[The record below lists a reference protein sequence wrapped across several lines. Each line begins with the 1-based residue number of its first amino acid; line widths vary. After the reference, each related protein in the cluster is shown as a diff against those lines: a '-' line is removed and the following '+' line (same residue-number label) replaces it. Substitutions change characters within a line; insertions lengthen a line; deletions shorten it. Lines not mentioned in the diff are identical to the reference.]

1 MFARRRRARGR
12 ALSALAVSILIVTG
26 GPLAARAGAD
36 PTVSTTAIVTG
47 SVARWGDYF
56 GSPGFIQRRPGGVA
70 GLANVVA
77 IDASNSSNYALECA
91 GGMSDCPTDGVVM
104 AWGDGGLGQLGGG
117 QLPNSQGTAHQVLF
131 PDGVH
136 IVSIG
141 EAKNEGFAVDSTGQ
155 GWGWGANG
163 KGSLCIG
170 DSRLRA
176 LPVEIPTMTDAT
188 AVQGGQDHVLWL
200 LANGKVMACGE
211 NGFGQLGTGDS
222 KGSMVPVPVSGLSHV
237 VQITAGNTSSGA
249 LDSAGK
255 VYMWGFNRQGQIG
268 VGSQHTVSVPTVVA
282 LPHPAV
288 SLSAG
293 GDAVGNGH
301 TIAVLSDHSVY
312 AWGDDSNGQL
322 GDGQTEN
329 EFSPVKVEVPTGV
342 TFTSAVAGGSHSLA
356 LDTDGNVYAWG
367 AGTKGQLGAG
377 RALRQSLSPVKV
389 DSGVDMISA
398 TALDSLDH
406 HA

>member
-1 MFARRRRARGR
+1 MLARRRRVRR
-12 ALSALAVSILIVTG
+12 RTSFALGVSLLIVTG

-36 PTVSTTAIVTG
+36 PTVSTTAIVAG

-91 GGMSDCPTDGVVM
+91 GGMSNCPTDGVVM
-104 AWGDGGLGQLGGG
+104 AWGDGGLAQLGGG
-117 QLPNSQGTAHQVLF
+117 VLPNSQGTAHPVVF
-131 PDGVH
+131 PAGVH

-163 KGSLCIG
+163 RGSLCLGNAI
-170 DSRLRA
+170 RQV
-176 LPVEIPTMTDAT
+176 LPVEIPGLSDVT

-200 LANGKVMACGE
+200 RADGKVMACGE
-211 NGFGQLGTGDS
+211 NGFGQLGTGTH
-222 KGSMVPVPVSGLSHV
+222 KGSMVPVPVPGLSHV

-249 LDSAGK
+249 LDSAGN
-255 VYMWGFNRQGQIG
+255 VYMWGYNHQGQIG
-268 VGSQHTVSVPTVVA
+268 VGSQPIVSTPTKVT

-301 TIAVLSDHSVY
+301 TIAVLDDHSVY

-322 GDGQTEN
+322 GDGQTHN
-329 EFSPVKVEVPTGV
+329 EFSPVQVDVPAGV
-342 TFTSAVAGGSHSLA
+342 TFTSAVAGGIHSLA

-377 RALRQSLSPVKV
+377 RAVRQSLSPVKV
-389 DSGVDMISA
+389 DSGVDMITA

>member
-1 MFARRRRARGR
+1 
-12 ALSALAVSILIVTG
+12 VSLLIVTG
-26 GPLAARAGAD
+26 WPIAARAGAD
-36 PTVSTTAIVTG
+36 PTISTTAIVAG

-56 GSPGFIQRRPGGVA
+56 GTPGKIQRKPAGVA
-70 GLANVVA
+70 GLTNVVA

-91 GGMSDCPTDGVVM
+91 GGISKCPTDGVVM

-117 QLPNSQGTAHQVLF
+117 LLPNSQGTAHPVLF
-131 PDGVH
+131 PAGIH

-163 KGSLCIG
+163 YGSLCTGRSIMEVT
-170 DSRLRA
+170 
-176 LPVEIPTMTDAT
+176 PVEIPGLTGAT

-200 LANGKVMACGE
+200 LADGKVMACGE
-211 NGFGQLGTGDS
+211 NGFGQLGTGNYTS
-222 KGSMVPVPVSGLSHV
+222 SMVPVPVPGLSQV

-249 LDSAGK
+249 LDSAGN
-255 VYMWGFNRQGQIG
+255 VYMWGYNRQGQIG
-268 VGSQHTVSVPTVVA
+268 VGSQRFVSSPTKVK
-282 LPHPAV
+282 LPFPAV
-288 SLSAG
+288 SMSAG

-301 TIAVLSDHSVY
+301 TIAILNDHSVY

-322 GDGQTEN
+322 GDGQTKN
-329 EFSPVKVEVPTGV
+329 EFSPVEVDVPAGV
-342 TFTSAVAGGSHSLA
+342 TFTTAVAGGIHSLA
-356 LDTDGNVYAWG
+356 LDTKGSVYAWG
-367 AGTKGQLGAG
+367 AGAKGQLGAG
-377 RALRQSLSPVKV
+377 RVRQSVSPLKV
-389 DSGVDMISA
+389 DIRVDMISA

>member
-1 MFARRRRARGR
+1 MLARRRGARCQ
-12 ALSALAVSILIVTG
+12 AVFALAVAVLIVTA
-26 GPLAARAGAD
+26 GPLAARADAG
-36 PTVSTTAIVTG
+36 PVTSTTAIVPG
-47 SVARWGDYF
+47 AVARWGDYF
-56 GSPGFIQRRPGGVA
+56 GAPGNIQRKPGGVA

-91 GGMSDCPTDGVVM
+91 GGVSNCPTDGTVM

-117 QLPNSQGTAHQVLF
+117 VLPNSQSTAHPVLF
-131 PDGVH
+131 PTDVH

-141 EAKNEGFAVDSTGQ
+141 EAKNEGLAVDSTGQ

-170 DSRLRA
+170 NANVQVS
-176 LPVEIPTMTDAT
+176 PVQIPGLTDVT
-188 AVQGGQDHVLWL
+188 AVQGGQNHVLWL
-200 LANGKVMACGE
+200 RADGKVMACGE
-211 NGFGQLGTGDS
+211 NGFGQLGTGTTNS
-222 KGSMVPVPVSGLSHV
+222 SMVPVPVMGLSHI

-249 LDSAGK
+249 LDGSGN
-255 VYMWGFNRQGQIG
+255 VYMWGFNREGQTG
-268 VGSQHTVSVPTVVA
+268 VGSQRFVSIPTKVK
-282 LPHPAV
+282 LPLPAV

-293 GDAVGNGH
+293 GDTVGNGH
-301 TIAVLSDHSVY
+301 TIAVLNDHSVY

-322 GDGQTEN
+322 GDGQKKN
-329 EFSPVKVEVPTGV
+329 EFSPVTVDVPSGV
-342 TFTSAVAGGSHSLA
+342 TFTSAVAGGIHSLG
-356 LDTDGNVYAWG
+356 LDTHGNVYAWG

-377 RALRQSLSPVKV
+377 SVRQSLSPVKV

-406 HA
+406 HS

>member
-1 MFARRRRARGR
+1 MLARRRGAKWQ
-12 ALSALAVSILIVTG
+12 ALFGLAASLLVVSG
-26 GPLAARAGAD
+26 GPLAARADAGA
-36 PTVSTTAIVTG
+36 VISTTAIVPG

-56 GSPGFIQRRPGGVA
+56 GASGKVQRKPNGVA

-91 GGMSDCPTDGVVM
+91 GGMSSCPTDGIVM

-117 QLPNSQGTAHQVLF
+117 VFPNSQGTAHQVLF
-131 PDGVH
+131 PTGVN

-141 EAKNEGFAVDSTGQ
+141 EAKNEAFAVDSTGQ

-163 KGSLCIG
+163 RGSLCIG
-170 DSRLRA
+170 NSLVKGA
-176 LPVEIPTMTDAT
+176 PVKIPGLTDVT

-200 LANGKVMACGE
+200 RANGKVMACGE
-211 NGFGQLGTGDS
+211 NGFGQLGTGGTKS
-222 KGSMVPVPVSGLSHV
+222 SMVPVPVMGLSHI

-249 LDSAGK
+249 LDGTGNA
-255 VYMWGFNRQGQIG
+255 YMWGFNREGQTG
-268 VGSQHTVSVPTVVA
+268 VGAQRFVSTPTKVT
-282 LPHPAV
+282 LPLPAV

-293 GDAVGNGH
+293 GDTVGNGH
-301 TIAVLSDHSVY
+301 SIAVLNDHSVY

-322 GDGQTEN
+322 GDGQTKN
-329 EFSPVKVEVPTGV
+329 QFSPVKVDVPAGV
-342 TFTSAVAGGSHSLA
+342 TFTSAVAGGIHSLA
-356 LDTDGNVYAWG
+356 LDTAGNVYAWG
-367 AGTKGQLGAG
+367 AGTKGQLGVG
-377 RALRQSLSPVKV
+377 RVRQSLSPVKV

-406 HA
+406 HS